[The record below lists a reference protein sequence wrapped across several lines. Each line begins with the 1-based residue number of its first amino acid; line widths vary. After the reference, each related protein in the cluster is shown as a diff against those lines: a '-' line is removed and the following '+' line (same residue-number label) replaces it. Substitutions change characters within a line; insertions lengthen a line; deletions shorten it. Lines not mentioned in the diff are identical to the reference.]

1 MGMETLA
8 KQFDEALTLIGIG
21 EKANRAQAAHEE
33 VRQVLE
39 SSETLR
45 KWGVDTILI
54 GSYARQTAI
63 YPGKDVDVFSKMTK
77 LDTSMSPTTVFEAVR
92 DTLVSHYGRRASPQ
106 RRSVKVAF
114 GEDFAVD
121 AVPAA
126 RSRAHWAVPNRNQA
140 EWMQP
145 ASRWVE
151 TDPERL
157 WDLRTQR
164 NKHPTVG
171 GQGAYV
177 PIVKLVRQIREHHLG
192 EVKPGGLYLELLT
205 YHAFGETMRGASF
218 AEFLAITLRRITVL
232 LGAAVQKP
240 LIDPA
245 LGTSYAPAPD
255 AGELQAAQVQ
265 FGKLAAEAERA
276 LGLERCPAAMVWREI
291 LGKNDRGPCFPL
303 PAGCDE
309 SGRVISAVTVNTRR
323 GSDEARP
330 FA

>member
-1 MGMETLA
+1 METLA
-8 KQFDEALTLIGIG
+8 KQFDEALALIGIG
-21 EKANRAQAAHEE
+21 DKAKRAQMAHKE

-39 SSETLR
+39 TSETLR

-77 LDTSMSPTTVFEAVR
+77 LDTSASPTTVFAGVR
-92 DTLVSHYGRRASPQ
+92 DALVDHYGARATPQ

-114 GEDFAVD
+114 GAEFSVD
-121 AVPAA
+121 AVPAVRAGA
-126 RSRAHWAVPNRNQA
+126 RWAVPNRNPLAWA
-140 EWMQP
+140 EP
-145 ASRWVE
+145 GSRWIE

-157 WDLRTQR
+157 GDLTTDR
-164 NKHPTVG
+164 NRHPTVG
-171 GQGAYV
+171 GQGAYIPV
-177 PIVKLVRQIREHHLG
+177 VKLVRQIREHHRG
-192 EVKPGGLYLELLT
+192 DAKPGGLYLELLT
-205 YHAFGETMRGASF
+205 YQAFGEAMQSDSF
-218 AEFLAITLRRITVL
+218 AEFLAITLRRITAL
-232 LGAAVQKP
+232 LGAAIKNP

-245 LGTSYAPAPD
+245 LGRPYAPAPA
-255 AGELQAAQVQ
+255 AGELQAAQAT

-276 LGLERCPAAMVWREI
+276 LGLERCPAAVVWRGI
-291 LGKNDRGPCFPL
+291 LGRNDRGPCFPL

-309 SGRVISAVTVNTRR
+309 AGRSISAVTVNTRR